1 MGNCSGILYNSK
13 LSSIEVVVLKS
24 GKKSAPEITNI
35 VVTGQVGSNKASLQ
49 TYKCSSYKFS
59 KTDSQKSSFCVS
71 GNVSPK
77 ATTTSRPAPSQRN
90 PAPSSSSKP
99 SMTFKKLDVQMG
111 NVGSDDDMRV
121 RICDNSKCCTTKE
134 LSHTFSSEWV
144 AKKKET
150 WDGSDMG
157 NCSGI
162 LFDSKLSSIEVVLLK
177 SGKKSA
183 PEIKSIIVTGQ
194 VGSNKANLQ
203 TYKCGEYKF
212 SKTDNQK
219 SRFCITDS
227 VPSSAPRTPTSST
240 SSGNLFVNQ
249 VFVQV
254 GDDGTDDDVSL
265 EICNEKSALNCCDTG
280 KLSRTFSNDWS
291 KNDNETWENSK
302 LGACKTASFD
312 PCKGLDVSVKKKSGK
327 DSLKVSKLTLDLN
340 KPNEKSSTARFVCQN
355 YNVGASDTIKRN
367 TCILDKSS
375 RPLSC
380 PPRSPSSAPRTPTAA
395 PRPSVVTKAPP
406 RSPTRA
412 TSGPCLRSGKNCDSE
427 ETVSITSFE
436 VEIGSDGSTNPITAM
451 VCSDTGDVDV
461 CCETP
466 SLNKPGGVNWT
477 KGKETW
483 PLATLGRCAGEN
495 FPTEARTTVTNL
507 NEASLL
513 LTLNK
518 KGSDNLQIQEFYI
531 NTENGRGVKRRFKC
545 GRFSVNKEKV
555 SKECYAQYP
564 KATATTKRPTS
575 NTTTRP
581 PFRSG
586 SG

>member
-1 MGNCSGILYNSK
+1 MSGASNMVFKTIDVDMGAVGSDDDIRLKLCDKSKCCTTKVLSNTFSGEWVKNKKEKWDGSKLGNCSQILFDENLSSIEVSLLKDGKKTGPEVTSMLLSGQVGSDKKKLKQYKCGAFRLSASDKIKSNKCSLDTRTSNAPTSTTSRPNRNQPPSSSGTPNMSFKKLEVQMGNVGSDDDMRVRICDNSKCCTTKELSHTFSSEWVAKKKETWDGSDMGNCSGILYNSK

-121 RICDNSKCCTTKE
+121 RICDNSKCCTTKK

-150 WDGSDMG
+150 WNGSDMG

-183 PEIKSIIVTGQ
+183 PEIKSIIATGQ

-212 SKTDNQK
+212 TKTDNQK

-227 VPSSAPRTPTSST
+227 VPSSAPRTPTSTT

-280 KLSRTFSNDWS
+280 KLSRTF
-291 KNDNETWENSK
+291 
-302 LGACKTASFD
+302 
-312 PCKGLDVSVKKKSGK
+312 
-327 DSLKVSKLTLDLN
+327 
-340 KPNEKSSTARFVCQN
+340 
-355 YNVGASDTIKRN
+355 
-367 TCILDKSS
+367 
-375 RPLSC
+375 
-380 PPRSPSSAPRTPTAA
+380 
-395 PRPSVVTKAPP
+395 
-406 RSPTRA
+406 
-412 TSGPCLRSGKNCDSE
+412 
-427 ETVSITSFE
+427 
-436 VEIGSDGSTNPITAM
+436 
-451 VCSDTGDVDV
+451 
-461 CCETP
+461 
-466 SLNKPGGVNWT
+466 
-477 KGKETW
+477 
-483 PLATLGRCAGEN
+483 
-495 FPTEARTTVTNL
+495 
-507 NEASLL
+507 
-513 LTLNK
+513 
-518 KGSDNLQIQEFYI
+518 
-531 NTENGRGVKRRFKC
+531 
-545 GRFSVNKEKV
+545 
-555 SKECYAQYP
+555 
-564 KATATTKRPTS
+564 
-575 NTTTRP
+575 
-581 PFRSG
+581 
-586 SG
+586 